1 MLCQRKTVCCANKA
15 QDFNLLPLCFKVL
28 LFSRDVKGLVAS
40 VILVH
45 RGKTGNDLLKFD
57 IWLCIKG
64 VKLHVGAM
72 VATERLRGDHKNCDR
87 SARVLQVSDR

>member
-1 MLCQRKTVCCANKA
+1 MSKKDSMLCKQSTGL
-15 QDFNLLPLCFKVL
+15 NLLPLCFKVL
-28 LFSRDVKGLVAS
+28 LFSRVVKGLVAS

-64 VKLHVGAM
+64 VKLYVGAM